1 MGFSDGA
8 DGGREPS
15 FEPDLEFVPDPGGV
29 ERLDGG
35 ALPLPSWLGLGLA
48 AGSWLPL
55 LISFM
60 MSAAEAAPPPWLGL
74 GVGVGVEVGVGL

>member
-1 MGFSDGA
+1 MGLSDGA

-35 ALPLPSWLGLGLA
+35 ALPLPSWLGLGL
-48 AGSWLPL
+48 
-55 LISFM
+55 
-60 MSAAEAAPPPWLGL
+60 GL
-74 GVGVGVEVGVGL
+74 GKS

>member
-35 ALPLPSWLGLGLA
+35 ALPLPSWL
-48 AGSWLPL
+48 PL

-74 GVGVGVEVGVGL
+74 GLGVGVGVGAGLL

>member
-1 MGFSDGA
+1 MGWVRSTLGFSDGA

-15 FEPDLEFVPDPGGV
+15 FEPDLEFVADPGDV

-35 ALPLPSWLGLGLA
+35 ALPLP
-48 AGSWLPL
+48 SWLPL

-60 MSAAEAAPPPWLGL
+60 MSAAEAAPPPWLG
-74 GVGVGVEVGVGL
+74 VGVEVEV

>member
-1 MGFSDGA
+1 LGFSDGA

-35 ALPLPSWLGLGLA
+35 ALPLPSWL
-48 AGSWLPL
+48 PL

-60 MSAAEAAPPPWLGL
+60 MSAAEAAPPPWLG
-74 GVGVGVEVGVGL
+74 VGVGVEVGVGL